1 MKRHKNDQDLIADAY
16 NNIILD
22 YRLDSS
28 LSEIY
33 NKQLVNEGIFD
44 SIRRGA
50 ESTYNAATNVIGDT
64 VESVSD
70 ISKLPETLTNYFNE
84 ELPQYIDKLGDFML
98 AALATGSTGALA
110 TYIIGK
116 LLQIAAKKIAKESD
130 IDTQAMLNMLPD
142 EIRQKVKAIE
152 SLQTTDPA
160 KYRQMAFQI
169 NRNAIKQLEKE
180 LVGTGKKLQRKVIAS
195 SLEFFGN
202 MLSSGP
208 GSLVGGVIIAILI
221 HKLGFNPIPIFPNL
235 P

>member
-1 MKRHKNDQDLIADAY
+1 MRPRKNDQELIADAY

-33 NKQLVNEGIFD
+33 NKQLVNEDILD
-44 SIRRGA
+44 RLRRGA

-98 AALATGSTGALA
+98 AALATGASGALA

-180 LVGTGKKLQRKVIAS
+180 LAGTGKKLQRKVITS

-208 GSLVGGVIIAILI
+208 GSLVGGLIIAILI
-221 HKLGFNPIPIFPNL
+221 HKLGFNTMPIFPNL
-235 P
+235 L